1 MSTMTRRQWLQT
13 AAFAAA
19 APPAPGGAESRA
31 DSPHPN
37 ILLVLADDLGY
48 GDLACY
54 GHDIIRTPN
63 LDRFAAEGLRFTD
76 CYAGAAN
83 CSPSRAALMTGCTPT
98 RVGIHN
104 WIPMLSPMHLR
115 PEEVTVATLLR
126 DAGYA
131 TSHVGKWHLNGMFN
145 LTGQPQPSDHG
156 FDHWFSTQNNAL
168 PNHRNPYNFVRNGIP
183 VGPREGYAAD
193 IVADEAIHWLRE
205 ERDKSKPF
213 FQFVCFHEPHEP
225 IASHQRYTDLYPS
238 DDPSYSAHHGNVTQM
253 DHAFGKLMR
262 ALDEMNLRDN
272 TLVFFTS
279 DNGPAITSIHPHGSA
294 GPLRDKKGYLYEGG
308 IRIPGMLRWPGHTQ
322 AGQVSG
328 EPICGV
334 DWLPT
339 VCEVAGI
346 APPSDRA
353 IDGTSLLPL
362 LDGSGADRV
371 INRRTPLY
379 WHFNAA
385 QGKPKVAMRT
395 GDWKLLA
402 HLSGTDVPPRGSIK
416 EEVQQAL
423 KTAELSTM
431 ELYNLRRDIGETDDR
446 SSREPERLRGMAL
459 ALGTLY
465 HEVRDESPLWPA
477 WEFARYESG
486 RIEWP
491 LYRKPRR

>member
-1 MSTMTRRQWLQT
+1 
-13 AAFAAA
+13 
-19 APPAPGGAESRA
+19 
-31 DSPHPN
+31 
-37 ILLVLADDLGY
+37 
-48 GDLACY
+48 
-54 GHDIIRTPN
+54 
-63 LDRFAAEGLRFTD
+63 
-76 CYAGAAN
+76 
-83 CSPSRAALMTGCTPT
+83 
-98 RVGIHN
+98 
-104 WIPMLSPMHLR
+104 
-115 PEEVTVATLLR
+115 
-126 DAGYA
+126 
-131 TSHVGKWHLNGMFN
+131 
-145 LTGQPQPSDHG
+145 
-156 FDHWFSTQNNAL
+156 
-168 PNHRNPYNFVRNGIP
+168 
-183 VGPREGYAAD
+183 
-193 IVADEAIHWLRE
+193 
-205 ERDKSKPF
+205 
-213 FQFVCFHEPHEP
+213 
-225 IASHQRYTDLYPS
+225 
-238 DDPSYSAHHGNVTQM
+238 
-253 DHAFGKLMR
+253 
-262 ALDEMNLRDN
+262 
-272 TLVFFTS
+272 
-279 DNGPAITSIHPHGSA
+279 
-294 GPLRDKKGYLYEGG
+294 
-308 IRIPGMLRWPGHTQ
+308 MLRWPGHTQ

-402 HLSGTDVPPRGSIK
+402 HLSGPDVLPRGSIK

-491 LYRKPRR
+491 PYRKPRR